1 MGNGISVWVPI
12 ISVLAGSMLTGT
24 IQYFI
29 NRQNHLFALEREQ
42 KAAADR
48 LRNEKQV
55 EENKLQRERIFIAAE
70 LVFLLEQ
77 YAEGCARVSA
87 DHGDDNPQSER
98 EPTVNYPLL
107 NLTDVSGDWR
117 VLSRLSMY
125 RIREL
130 PVLQNEAQRTID
142 GVGEHSYP
150 PYYSN
155 YFLERQYQFS
165 RLGMKAVI
173 LAMRL
178 RKSVGLPESRL
189 QDTEWSAY
197 NVLWK
202 VWRRE
207 RKSRVAEYVRNKGW
221 HEPVPQQNSSEET
234 SL

>member
-1 MGNGISVWVPI
+1 MDGGISVWVPV
-12 ISVLAGSMLTGT
+12 ISVLAGSVLTGT
-24 IQYFI
+24 IQYFM
-29 NRQNHLFALEREQ
+29 NRQNHFFALKREE

-48 LRNEKQV
+48 LRNEKQA

-77 YAEGCARVSA
+77 YAEGCARVAA

-117 VLSRLSMY
+117 VLSRLLMY

-130 PVLQNEAQRTID
+130 PVLQNEAQRTIA
-142 GVGEHSYP
+142 GVGEYDHP
-150 PYYSN
+150 PYYSS
-155 YFLERQYQFS
+155 YFRERQYQFS

-178 RKSVGLPESRL
+178 RKAVGLPESRL

-202 VWRRE
+202 VWRQE
-207 RKSRVAEYVRNKGW
+207 RKRRAADYTNK
-221 HEPVPQQNSSEET
+221 
-234 SL
+234 

>member
-1 MGNGISVWVPI
+1 MDGGISVWVPV
-12 ISVLAGSMLTGT
+12 ISVLAGSVLTGT
-24 IQYFI
+24 IQYFM
-29 NRQNHLFALEREQ
+29 NRQNHFFALKREE

-48 LRNEKQV
+48 LRNEKQA
-55 EENKLQRERIFIAAE
+55 EENKLQRERIFITAE

-77 YAEGCARVSA
+77 YAEGCARVAA

-117 VLSRLSMY
+117 VLSRLLMY

-130 PVLQNEAQRTID
+130 PVLQNEAQRTIA
-142 GVGEHSYP
+142 GVGEYDHP
-150 PYYSN
+150 PYYSY
-155 YFLERQYQFS
+155 YFRERQHQFS

-178 RKSVGLPESRL
+178 RKAVGLPESRL

-202 VWRRE
+202 VWRQE
-207 RKSRVAEYVRNKGW
+207 RKRRAADYTNK
-221 HEPVPQQNSSEET
+221 
-234 SL
+234 

>member
-1 MGNGISVWVPI
+1 MSDGISVWVPV
-12 ISVLAGSMLTGT
+12 ISILAGSVLTGT
-24 IQYFI
+24 IQYFM
-29 NRQNHLFALEREQ
+29 NRQNHFFALKREE

-48 LRNEKQV
+48 LRNEKQA
-55 EENKLQRERIFIAAE
+55 EENKLQRELIFIAAE

-77 YAEGCARVSA
+77 YAEGCARVAA

-117 VLSRLSMY
+117 VLSRLLMY

-130 PVLQNEAQRTID
+130 PVLQNEAQRTIA
-142 GVGEHSYP
+142 GVGEYDYP
-150 PYYSN
+150 PYYSY
-155 YFLERQYQFS
+155 YFRERQYQFS

-178 RKSVGLPESRL
+178 RKAVGLPESRL

-202 VWRRE
+202 VWRQE
-207 RKSRVAEYVRNKGW
+207 RKRRAADYINKQSVA
-221 HEPVPQQNSSEET
+221 
-234 SL
+234 